1 MIEKPFKDGAWL
13 VMMRD
18 PKYADID
25 KVLQQK
31 ANARK
36 EGRIK

>member
-1 MIEKPFKDGAWL
+1 LKKPFKDGAWQK
-13 VMMRD
+13 MMLD

-31 ANARK
+31 AQAK
-36 EGRIK
+36 AEGRIR